1 MNDYE
6 DGSYQKGYRDYL
18 RKCAENGTTADISQ
32 VSCFYAGYKY
42 AAQHAI
48 RLLAE
53 HIDNPAYDQATVD
66 LLAHIRMT
74 IRKGIL

>member
-42 AAQHAI
+42 AIQHAM
-48 RLLAE
+48 RQLAPFA
-53 HIDNPAYDQATVD
+53 DPDGRNQTTND
-66 LLAHIRMT
+66 LLDSIRKQL
-74 IRKGIL
+74 RKGIL